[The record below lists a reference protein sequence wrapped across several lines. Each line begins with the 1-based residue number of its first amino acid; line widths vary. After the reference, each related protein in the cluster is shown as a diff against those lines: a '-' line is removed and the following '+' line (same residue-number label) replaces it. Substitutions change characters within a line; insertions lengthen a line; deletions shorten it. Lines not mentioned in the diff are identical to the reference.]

1 LTHRRINGKVEIRSR
16 AKKWCI
22 ERSLTKEAASFWLK
36 KPKQGNAEPYA
47 KRGLIAEVHA
57 KVG

>member
-1 LTHRRINGKVEIRSR
+1 MVKLKIRSR